1 MILPQDLHHGACELG
16 AGLHVLH
23 REEGLFVAGRDDV
36 GGGVFAQACQGGEG
50 EADLAV
56 LGDVLVGG
64 GLFQIYGEK
73 ANAAGVGLVDQLE
86 DREAL
91 GLLGGGLVLLGTL
104 FNIGD
109 VVRHG
114 LLTSHDQRAVKAQGL
129 DGEHGAV
136 KGQGDMH
143 LVPAQAD
150 GRHIVGGGV
159 GLGEH
164 VLDLLTGGDV
174 PVGHANLPHFGFVLG
189 GQSLAL
195 THHFHDLEG
204 VGFLH
209 SVADESQ
216 HDIVS
221 RSDNLGNVT
230 GSVGDQLLGIAR
242 PHVGAVGETRDLKQI
257 REGLGLTFLQ
267 HLDDEA
273 GAQLGKTQGAQGT
286 TDLLGGGSQGLGTQE
301 QLVDG
306 AVVHGH
312 VQNRGIGIL
321 FQVLILGGHIVSQLV
336 QLEEGIVEVL
346 EGEVGGDDIRVGIV
360 SGVLDGA
367 EIVDLQMLGDN
378 HDTAGVLARGA
389 LDTHAMGGQAVDL
402 GAVDADLLV
411 LQVLHD
417 ETEGSLLRH
426 AADGARAEDVL
437 RAEQLLGVLMN
448 LTLHLT
454 REVQV
459 DIGGFVSVEA

>member
-1 MILPQDLHHGACELG
+1 
-16 AGLHVLH
+16 
-23 REEGLFVAGRDDV
+23 
-36 GGGVFAQACQGGEG
+36 
-50 EADLAV
+50 
-56 LGDVLVGG
+56 
-64 GLFQIYGEK
+64 
-73 ANAAGVGLVDQLE
+73 
-86 DREAL
+86 
-91 GLLGGGLVLLGTL
+91 
-104 FNIGD
+104 
-109 VVRHG
+109 
-114 LLTSHDQRAVKAQGL
+114 
-129 DGEHGAV
+129 
-136 KGQGDMH
+136 MH
-143 LVPAQAD
+143 LVPAQSD

-174 PVGHANLPHFGFVLG
+174 PVGDVCLSHLGLKLG
-189 GQSLAL
+189 GESLAL

-209 SVADESQ
+209 SVADEGQ

-230 GSVGDQLLGIAR
+230 GSVGDQLLGVAR
-242 PHVGAVGETRDLKQI
+242 PHVGAVGQSRDLEQI

-273 GAQLGKTQGAQGT
+273 GAQLGKTQGTQGT
-286 TDLLGGGSQGLGTQE
+286 ADVLGRGSQGLGSQE

-312 VQNRGIGIL
+312 VQNRGVGIL

-346 EGEVGGDDIRVGIV
+346 EGEVGGDDIRIGIV
-360 SGVLDGA
+360 GGVLDGA
-367 EIVDLQMLGDN
+367 EIVDLQVLRDN
-378 HDTAGVLARGA
+378 HDTAGVLTRGA
-389 LDTHAMGGQAVDL
+389 LDTYAMGGQAVDL
-402 GAVDADLLV
+402 GAVDADLLI
-411 LQVLHD
+411 LQILHD
-417 ETEGSLLRH
+417 EAEGGLLGH

-437 RAEQLLGVLMN
+437 RAEQFLGVLMY
-448 LTLHLT
+448 LTLDFT
-454 REVQV
+454 REIQV